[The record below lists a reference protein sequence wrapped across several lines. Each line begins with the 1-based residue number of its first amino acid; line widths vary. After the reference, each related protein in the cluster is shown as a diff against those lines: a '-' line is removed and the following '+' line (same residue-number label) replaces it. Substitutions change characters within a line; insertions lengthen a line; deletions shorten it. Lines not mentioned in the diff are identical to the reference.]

1 MENQEINGK
10 ILKIW
15 KEYPDK
21 SERYPLLYP
30 DLEKDSILF
39 IGVNPS
45 FSDKDPDPNNS
56 FKFPNKDF
64 DPEKAIKD
72 HKVRQG
78 YIDPK
83 DFLLKFNKYN
93 NSIYL
98 SIYNRKTSENHDLVY
113 VNSKTNLG
121 SFNHRFSSIKD
132 ESQFII
138 YNKTK
143 GLGNIADKI
152 SEKWGELRFILTDAF

>member
-1 MENQEINGK
+1 MVLALASSLSLSCARTIEEKKADISEKLIEIEATIKENPKAYEDLVDN
-10 ILKIW
+10 ILSSSYQLK
-15 KEYPDK
+15 
-21 SERYPLLYP
+21 
-30 DLEKDSILF
+30 LE
-39 IGVNPS
+39 
-45 FSDKDPDPNNS
+45 
-56 FKFPNKDF
+56 
-64 DPEKAIKD
+64 AIKD

-98 SIYNRKTSENHDLVY
+98 SIYNKKTSENHDLVY

>member
-1 MENQEINGK
+1 MKKLMVLALASSLSLSCAKTIE
-10 ILKIW
+10 
-15 KEYPDK
+15 
-21 SERYPLLYP
+21 
-30 DLEKDSILF
+30 EKKADI
-39 IGVNPS
+39 
-45 FSDKDPDPNNS
+45 SDKLTKIETTIRENPKAYEDIIDNIS
-56 FKFPNKDF
+56 LSSYQLKLEALKDY
-64 DPEKAIKD
+64 
-72 HKVRQG
+72 KVRQG

-93 NSIYL
+93 NSVYL

-152 SEKWGELRFILTDAF
+152 SEKWSELRFILTDAF

>member
-1 MENQEINGK
+1 MKKLMVLALASSLSLSCARTIEEKKADISEKLIEIEATIKENPKAYEDLVDN
-10 ILKIW
+10 ILSSSYQLK
-15 KEYPDK
+15 
-21 SERYPLLYP
+21 
-30 DLEKDSILF
+30 LE
-39 IGVNPS
+39 
-45 FSDKDPDPNNS
+45 
-56 FKFPNKDF
+56 
-64 DPEKAIKD
+64 AIKD

>member
-1 MENQEINGK
+1 MKNINKQLVKVGVLPISLERMVQQLTVPEFYSRLVDDCQETGSYLKDLQHLGRK
-10 ILKIW
+10 IETRVK
-15 KEYPDK
+15 K
-21 SERYPLLYP
+21 SLYS
-30 DLEKDSILF
+30 K
-39 IGVNPS
+39 N
-45 FSDKDPDPNNS
+45 
-56 FKFPNKDF
+56 
-64 DPEKAIKD
+64 AITS
-72 HKVRQG
+72 VC
-78 YIDPK
+78 IEFK

>member
-1 MENQEINGK
+1 MVLALASSLSLSCARTIEEKKADISEKLIEIEATIRENPKAYEDLVDN
-10 ILKIW
+10 ILSSSYQLK
-15 KEYPDK
+15 
-21 SERYPLLYP
+21 
-30 DLEKDSILF
+30 LE
-39 IGVNPS
+39 
-45 FSDKDPDPNNS
+45 
-56 FKFPNKDF
+56 
-64 DPEKAIKD
+64 AIKD

>member
-1 MENQEINGK
+1 MVLALASSLSLSCARTIEEKKADISEKLIEIEATIKENPKAYEDLVDN
-10 ILKIW
+10 ILSSSYQLK
-15 KEYPDK
+15 
-21 SERYPLLYP
+21 
-30 DLEKDSILF
+30 LE
-39 IGVNPS
+39 
-45 FSDKDPDPNNS
+45 
-56 FKFPNKDF
+56 
-64 DPEKAIKD
+64 AIKD

>member
-1 MENQEINGK
+1 MVLALASSLSLSCARTIEEKKADISEKLIEIEATIKENPKAYEDLVDN
-10 ILKIW
+10 ILSSSYQLK
-15 KEYPDK
+15 
-21 SERYPLLYP
+21 
-30 DLEKDSILF
+30 LE
-39 IGVNPS
+39 
-45 FSDKDPDPNNS
+45 
-56 FKFPNKDF
+56 
-64 DPEKAIKD
+64 AIKD

-98 SIYNRKTSENHDLVY
+98 SIYNRKTSENHDLAY

>member
-1 MENQEINGK
+1 MVLALASSLSLSCARTIEEKKADISEKLIEIEATIKENPKAYEDLVDN
-10 ILKIW
+10 ILSSSYQLK
-15 KEYPDK
+15 
-21 SERYPLLYP
+21 
-30 DLEKDSILF
+30 LE
-39 IGVNPS
+39 
-45 FSDKDPDPNNS
+45 
-56 FKFPNKDF
+56 
-64 DPEKAIKD
+64 AIKD

-98 SIYNRKTSENHDLVY
+98 SIYNKKTSENHDLVY

-132 ESQFII
+132 ESQFIL

-152 SEKWGELRFILTDAF
+152 SEKWSELRFILTDAF

>member
-1 MENQEINGK
+1 MVLALASSLSLSCAKTIE
-10 ILKIW
+10 
-15 KEYPDK
+15 
-21 SERYPLLYP
+21 
-30 DLEKDSILF
+30 EKKADI
-39 IGVNPS
+39 
-45 FSDKDPDPNNS
+45 SDKLTKIETTIRENPKAYEDIIDNIS
-56 FKFPNKDF
+56 LSSYQLKLEALKDY
-64 DPEKAIKD
+64 
-72 HKVRQG
+72 KVRQG

-93 NSIYL
+93 NSVYL

-152 SEKWGELRFILTDAF
+152 SEKWSELRFILTDAF

>member
-1 MENQEINGK
+1 MKKLMVLALASSLSLSCARTIEEKKADISEKLIEIEATIRENPKAYEDLVDN
-10 ILKIW
+10 ILLSSYQLK
-15 KEYPDK
+15 
-21 SERYPLLYP
+21 
-30 DLEKDSILF
+30 LE
-39 IGVNPS
+39 
-45 FSDKDPDPNNS
+45 
-56 FKFPNKDF
+56 
-64 DPEKAIKD
+64 AIKD
-72 HKVRQG
+72 YKPRQG

-98 SIYNRKTSENHDLVY
+98 SIYNKKTSENHDLVY